1 MKRLRMSRW
10 RAWGWGIVAFV
21 LLSALSL
28 MLPPMQSP
36 DEHAH
41 LMRAEMLARGQWR
54 LQLPPSGT
62 PTELFGLGGQVDEN
76 LALFSFTFVAIATHK
91 NSATPAQLRQN
102 YQYLQWANSTRF
114 SPATGTGYYF
124 PLIYAPQALAL
135 KLGHELDLSV
145 LGSYQLTRSLTLLLS
160 CALIAL
166 AVYKCAPNPAV
177 VATLAL
183 PMCVFQVISPTLD
196 GLTTALAALAI
207 SDFWQR
213 VRSPVPVTTSP
224 LLIYACL
231 FFVVTSRI
239 HLGPMLLLP
248 AYLAWQ
254 QRSLR
259 AWSGAAFLVL
269 ICLAWTVHAMISMQ
283 EVRLYAK
290 HSASELLRIYL
301 AQPQVMLEL
310 IWNTLQ
316 HEGRMKFYWQS
327 FIGILGWLDT
337 PLSNVQY
344 QLIGASLG
352 MSVVASWRLPNQCSD
367 AKPRLVMIG
376 AALGSICIAF
386 LAMALTWTTYP
397 AEIIEGVQGRYFLV
411 PALLI
416 CYSLG
421 NPEACGGKWES
432 VWSWRTLVAASSAA
446 TSLVA
451 LIFTLHERYH
461 FVF

>member
-1 MKRLRMSRW
+1 MKRLCASCW
-10 RAWGWGIVAFV
+10 RAWGWCIIAFG
-21 LLSALSL
+21 LLGALSL

-62 PTELFGLGGQVDEN
+62 PTELFGLGGQVDQN
-76 LALFSFTFVAIATHK
+76 LALFSFTFVAIATHQ
-91 NSATPAQLRQN
+91 NSATPAQLLRSHQD
-102 YQYLQWANSTRF
+102 LQWANSTRF

-135 KLGHELDLSV
+135 KLGHVLDLSI
-145 LGSYQLTRSLTLLLS
+145 LDSYQLARSLTLLLS
-160 CALIAL
+160 CALMAL
-166 AVYKCAPNPAV
+166 AMRKCAPNPAV
-177 VATLAL
+177 LATLAL
-183 PMCVFQVISPTLD
+183 PMCIFQVISPTLD

-213 VRSPVPVTTSP
+213 VRSPEPVAKSP

-248 AYLAWQ
+248 MYLAWQ

-259 AWSGAAFLVL
+259 EWAGTAFLVL
-269 ICLAWTVHAMISMQ
+269 ICLAWTFHAMVAMQ
-283 EVRLYAK
+283 EVRLYAE

-301 AQPQVMLEL
+301 TQPQVLLEL

-316 HEGRMKFYWQS
+316 HEGRLKFYWQS

-337 PLSNVQY
+337 PLSDLQY
-344 QLIGASLG
+344 RLIGASLAL
-352 MSVVASWRLPNQCSD
+352 SVLASWRRPNQRSD

-376 AALGSICIAF
+376 AASASICIAF
-386 LAMALTWTTYP
+386 LAMAVTWTPYP
-397 AEIIEGVQGRYFLV
+397 ADVIEGVQGRYFLV

-421 NPEACGGKWES
+421 NPGAYGEGMDS
-432 VWSWRTLVAASSAA
+432 VQPWRLVVAAASAA
-446 TSLVA
+446 ISLVA
-451 LIFTLHERYH
+451 LILTLHGRYH
-461 FVF
+461 LVF